1 MRIQQPAI
9 IRRQREVNRHRES
22 YMSNRAVDDSFVDL
36 EIHFLQRQ
44 ESGYQCSS
52 GCELRERWDA
62 GRR

>member
-1 MRIQQPAI
+1 MRIQQLAI
-9 IRRQREVNRHRES
+9 IRRQREVNRYRES
-22 YMSNRAVDDSFVDL
+22 YLPNRAVDESFVDL
-36 EIHFLQRQ
+36 EIRIFQRQ